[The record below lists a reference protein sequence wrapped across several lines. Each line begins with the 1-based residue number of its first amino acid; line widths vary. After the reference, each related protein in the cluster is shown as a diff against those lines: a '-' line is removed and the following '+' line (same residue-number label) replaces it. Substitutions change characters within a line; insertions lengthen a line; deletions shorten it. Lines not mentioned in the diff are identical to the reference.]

1 MINNRIVVQDIDQ
14 LLLPSERHRQLWKPK
29 FQFWFPGVPYA
40 KGTDA
45 TRVYSWP
52 RAELILPE
60 VMQRLNGLDKAES
73 AGSILALGAWNME
86 FLNRLKAEYFLQS
99 YKEIVLRHHLI
110 AVEEVD
116 DQGLGVLAE
125 ACGYDQFIST
135 ANSRGQAVGFLVH
148 KRLRVLNCLEYGEL
162 VGVMGVPDL
171 RPALRLDLQDEVTG
185 EQLSATVVH
194 LKSMRGGILRT
205 GLVRYQQLLKLVE
218 GLEGAR
224 NLSLIMGDF
233 NCFLNHTCDTKPL
246 EASGYTLLNRWDR
259 TATHHFGGRLDGLF
273 YANLPASLRLG
284 NYNIRNFWR
293 STLIGCSLSDH
304 GLLTWKLAPC
314 TMIRKP

>member
-1 MINNRIVVQDIDQ
+1 MTNKNIVVQVAGQ
-14 LLLPSERHRQLWKPK
+14 LLPASVRPSQLRKPK
-29 FQFWFPGVPYA
+29 FQFWTPEVPYA
-40 KGTDA
+40 RGTDA
-45 TRVYSWP
+45 TRVYRWP

-60 VMQRLNGLDKAES
+60 VMQRLNGLDKAEP
-73 AGSILALGAWNME
+73 AGSTLTLGAWNME
-86 FLNRLKAEYFLQS
+86 FLNRLKAEYFLQP
-99 YKEIVLRHHLI
+99 YTEIVLRHHLI

-116 DQGLGVLAE
+116 DQGLGVLGE

-135 ANSRGQAVGFLVH
+135 PNSRGQAVGFLVH

-162 VGVMGVPDL
+162 TGVMGVPDL
-171 RPALRLDLQDEVTG
+171 RPALRLDLQDEITG

-194 LKSMRGGILRT
+194 LKSMRGGILPT
-205 GLVRYQQLLKLVE
+205 SLVRYQQLLKLAQR
-218 GLEGAR
+218 LYGAP

-233 NCFLNHTCDTKPL
+233 NCFLDHTCDTKPL

-259 TATHHFGGRLDGLF
+259 SATHHFGGRLDGLF

-304 GLLTWKLAPC
+304 GLLT
-314 TMIRKP
+314 